1 MELTEQQVYTALGL
15 TAGNEQESG
24 EPAASEETVEAQESE
39 QPDEATVASDGPEK
53 AEDTSENGAG
63 EDDAAPAADT
73 RGTEAGQ
80 SPEERRENAARRR
93 RAEQQEA
100 IDRAVEQARQEER
113 DAAQKNLSEF
123 FSTANLKNTITG
135 APITTMDEFRE
146 WKSAYDAAKLQKDLK
161 AGKLTPEALDVAIS
175 ANPTVK
181 RAEEI
186 IRQNEEARRA
196 QERQAAQARVDADIQ
211 EIHKLDPSI
220 NSVQDLI
227 NMPNSK
233 EFYSLVK
240 RGNSFLDAYR
250 LANFDKLTAARAE
263 QARQQAMNNARS
275 KDHLRPTTGQ
285 QGTGAVS
292 VPADEMAMFRAINP
306 GATEAQIQA
315 YYNKIKH

>member
-24 EPAASEETVEAQESE
+24 EPAPEAENVEETTQETVEDGEETPPEESDTE
-39 QPDEATVASDGPEK
+39 DEAP
-53 AEDTSENGAG
+53 TS
-63 EDDAAPAADT
+63 DT
-73 RGTEAGQ
+73 RETLTEQ
-80 SPEERRENAARRR
+80 TPEERRENAARRR

-186 IRQNEEARRA
+186 IRQNEEVKRA

-250 LANFDKLTAARAE
+250 LANVDKLTAARAE